1 MRKKLWGGSLGVAI
15 AVACFALLW
24 LGGMDRRLLLDRSTL
39 ITSVQGWGLQ
49 KPDIGISAWTYGL
62 LTGGAQYQWIGNRQ
76 ILFFH
81 DLTPIQF
88 TVSQS
93 NGAPSTNLDWPA
105 SVGTPTLYDVATHSE
120 RPLPKLT
127 ELFRHEEGEAKTT
140 KISPDG
146 ARMLWRDGQDHV
158 HCAMLDGS
166 WHLEVDS
173 SGQGYSFWAVDS
185 KQFHTYGWGEDEHKQ
200 NAIEVYAWDITKGTL
215 LEANEFAQ
223 PAGYDWLDDCIL
235 TSRGNIATYL
245 NLRPYT
251 KIILYEITPPPHSI
265 AHTVTPTLPAGSTV
279 QALFYSPR
287 GDKLA
292 WIINRTVPDK
302 FAPLHRWI
310 PQYKPTPQ
318 KTTALWVSGTLGE
331 NLHEIG
337 HIPITE
343 HGRQFYLLDYVRW
356 QPDGKMLSFVS
367 NDTLYTVPA
376 D

>member
-1 MRKKLWGGSLGVAI
+1 MRKKLWRGSLVAAI

-24 LGGMDRRLLLDRSTL
+24 LGGMDRKRLLDRSTL

-49 KPDIGISAWTYGL
+49 RPDIYFTARLYSILS
-62 LTGGAQYQWIGNRQ
+62 GGAQYQWVGNKQ

-81 DLTPIQF
+81 DLAPIQL
-88 TVSQS
+88 TAASL
-93 NGAPSTNLDWPA
+93 NWPA
-105 SVGTPTLYDVATHSE
+105 SVGTPTLYDVATHRE
-120 RPLPKLT
+120 HPLPKLT
-127 ELFRHEEGEAKTT
+127 EFFRRDGGEAKTAT
-140 KISPDG
+140 VSPDG
-146 ARMLWRDGQDHV
+146 THMLWRDRKDHA
-158 HCAMLDGS
+158 HCAKLDGS
-166 WHLEVDS
+166 RHMSIDISGDLAAFWAMDSKRFYSCGWGNDELQNNVLVVRMWDVNGREYLDQIQFDQPTGYDS
-173 SGQGYSFWAVDS
+173 SEDCVPMPNGSLATHSYRLAPEKLKLYTVAPSPTSVEHAV
-185 KQFHTYGWGEDEHKQ
+185 
-200 NAIEVYAWDITKGTL
+200 
-215 LEANEFAQ
+215 
-223 PAGYDWLDDCIL
+223 
-235 TSRGNIATYL
+235 
-245 NLRPYT
+245 RP
-251 KIILYEITPPPHSI
+251 KL
-265 AHTVTPTLPAGSTV
+265 PTGAEV

-287 GDKLA
+287 GDRLA

-302 FAPLHRWI
+302 FAVLHRWI

>member
-1 MRKKLWGGSLGVAI
+1 MRKKLWRGSLGVAI

-24 LGGMDRRLLLDRSTL
+24 LGGMDRKRLLDRSTL

-49 KPDIGISAWTYGL
+49 KPDFDVAARLYSMMS
-62 LTGGAQYQWIGNRQ
+62 GGAQYQWVGNKQ

-81 DLTPIQF
+81 DLAPIQL
-88 TVSQS
+88 TAASL
-93 NGAPSTNLDWPA
+93 NWPA
-105 SVGTPTLYDVATHSE
+105 SIGTPTLYDIPTHSE
-120 RPLPKLT
+120 RPLPKLAD
-127 ELFRHEEGEAKTT
+127 LFRHDGGEAQTAT
-140 KISPDG
+140 VSPDG
-146 ARMLWRDGQDHV
+146 TRLLWRDGKDHV
-158 HCAMLDGS
+158 HCAKLDGS
-166 WHLEVDS
+166 RHISIDI
-173 SGQGYSFWAVDS
+173 SGDVAAVWSADS
-185 KQFHTYGWGEDEHKQ
+185 KRFYSYGWSQDEQKKDV
-200 NAIEVYAWDITKGTL
+200 IVVRMWDVNGREYLDQIL
-215 LEANEFAQ
+215 FAK
-223 PAGYDWLDDCIL
+223 PTNYNRLGDCVL
-235 TSRGNIATYL
+235 TPDGNIAAHSDRL
-245 NLRPYT
+245 SKEKLKLYT
-251 KIILYEITPPPHSI
+251 MTPSPTSI
-265 AHTVTPTLPAGSTV
+265 EHAVSPKLSAGAEV
-279 QALFYSPR
+279 QELFYSPR

-302 FAPLHRWI
+302 FAVLHRWI